1 MSPRGGALGP
11 GLIYAALSSGIV
23 SSLGMLL
30 VPSVA
35 DEMGIPLNSAQW
47 MLTINLLV
55 GAVAT
60 PIMGRLSDGPHR
72 KRLFLVSLSV
82 ILVGSVVCAVAQ
94 DFTVFQIGRALQG
107 LAYGIFPVAIAIARV
122 TVPATKMRSTMSSLA
137 VTGATGAGIGYPL
150 TGVLAAIGGYRFAF
164 VFGAVFMITAMIVVW
179 RVVPPDVRSA
189 AAAPRFDL
197 VGALLL
203 GGGLAS
209 LLLGV
214 SEGPVWG
221 WLAPPTLV
229 AYAAAAVL
237 LAAWIAVAL
246 RRRHPLVDLR
256 VLRDPDIVLAH
267 GTAIALGATM
277 YMVLSILSLIAQ
289 APEATGYGIAL
300 PLVWAGFV
308 MLPFTVGSILANRL
322 VRLVRREA
330 AVFVLPV
337 GAVTVMASAAVL
349 AAVHDRLVWV
359 LVGMLLNGLGVGATY
374 AALPL
379 LIARRV
385 AAEEFG
391 SAVSFNQVL
400 RTVGGSIGSAIA
412 AAVFASA
419 MMSAGFPSS
428 EGIAVAFLISAGGSA
443 LTTLL
448 LAGGLLRRRGNRY
461 D

>member
-1 MSPRGGALGP
+1 
-11 GLIYAALSSGIV
+11 
-23 SSLGMLL
+23 MLL

-35 DEMGIPLNSAQW
+35 AEMGIPLNAAQW

-60 PIMGRLSDGPHR
+60 PIMGRLSDGAYR
-72 KRLFLVSLSV
+72 KRLFLVSLAV
-82 ILVGSVVCAVAQ
+82 ILVGSIVCALAQ

-122 TVPATKMRSTMSSLA
+122 TIPVPRLRGTMSSLA

-150 TGVLAAIGGYRFAF
+150 TGVLAEIGGYRFAF
-164 VFGAVFMITAMIVVW
+164 LFGAVFMITAMIVVW
-179 RVVPPDVRSA
+179 RVVPADAASA
-189 AAAPRFDL
+189 GPGPRFDL
-197 VGALLL
+197 GGALLL
-203 GGGLAS
+203 CGGLAA

-221 WLAPPTLV
+221 WLAPPTLA
-229 AYAAAAVL
+229 AYAVGLVL
-237 LAAWIAVAL
+237 LSAWVAVAL
-246 RRRHPLVDLR
+246 RVRHPLVNLR
-256 VLRDPDIVLAH
+256 VLRDPDIALAH

-289 APEATGYGIAL
+289 APESTGYGIAL

-308 MLPFTVGSILANRL
+308 MLPFTVGSIVANRI
-322 VRLVRREA
+322 VRLVSREA
-330 AVFVLPV
+330 AIFVLPA
-337 GAVTVMASAAVL
+337 GAVIVMASAGLL
-349 AAVHDRLVWV
+349 AAVHDRLAWV
-359 LVGMLLNGLGVGATY
+359 LVGMFLNGLGVGATY

-412 AAVFASA
+412 AAVFAAA
-419 MMSAGFPSS
+419 MMGSGFPSS
-428 EGIAVAFLISAGGSA
+428 QGISVALLISAGGSA
-443 LTTLL
+443 LTALL
-448 LAGGLLRRRGNRY
+448 LAGGLLRRRGKSV
-461 D
+461 